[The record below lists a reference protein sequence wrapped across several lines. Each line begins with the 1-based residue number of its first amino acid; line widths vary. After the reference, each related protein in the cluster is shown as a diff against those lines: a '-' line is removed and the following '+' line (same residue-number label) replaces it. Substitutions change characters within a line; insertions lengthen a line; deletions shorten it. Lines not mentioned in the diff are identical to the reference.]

1 MKLINQEIK
10 IIIEALRLYSSKEL
24 DNYNEKLQAN
34 QHKESYAHAANSTFS
49 SLLIEKLEKK
59 IK

>member
-1 MKLINQEIK
+1 MKLTIQEIK

-34 QHKESYAHAANSTFS
+34 QHKESYAQPPNGS
-49 SLLIEKLEKK
+49 
-59 IK
+59 